1 MTFLT
6 LKRKWVL
13 LLALAIA
20 PSWAMAQ
27 SLEQAGIRLGA
38 DERARLQVILDKPID
53 PNSLN
58 SNKIQLYRQKDLAT
72 MKLGLNKQREELL
85 REWAQ
90 FDDEGKRNLRTLLIW
105 SGQREEGFALGHQL
119 IKSESNPIQSVRIRC
134 HVSMDYLD
142 DANYE
147 PAKKLVAE
155 ADSLVLGLRNLPR
168 GGGGA
173 YFITMAEVEY
183 HIAKSRL
190 AIRTG
195 KWEEGLQ
202 LAKIAADKGNTLA
215 KMVGQAPTENTKTWG
230 YAMSLYASMELGM
243 HQSSLGQMAEAEWTL
258 RETFKASK
266 EFGFPENM
274 LTGFYS
280 RVADYYNA
288 MGLFNTAQKFAE
300 LSESIM
306 VKAGFEPGAKVWVL
320 ARNRRSTALIG
331 QDQWKDA
338 LDNITLIDQET
349 HRMGSEA
356 TKVNSQAMLHGLVY
370 LKNGQASK
378 ALQVLQDN
386 QQLLVNLLGPD
397 HYTSAMNRGVLAS
410 ALWKSGDNPQARREF
425 EHAIASMTAPSS
437 LTGDYTETA
446 VLQKVRRFVLQ
457 SYMELLSQ
465 TATQNAQDAD
475 LLFQLAEQLN
485 VSKVQ
490 QALTEAAVRNGA
502 SVPGLSAIIRQEQDA
517 KNEIAT
523 LTAYISGQSTEEEK
537 QRTPQVVEQMR
548 LRIREIGKERSH
560 YKAQIQKS
568 YPEYFQLIQPKA
580 PTMADVA
587 KQLLPDELFL
597 TLVNLEDK
605 TFVWGIRPDGKSKF
619 ISADLPELQAKALV
633 ERLRKTLDVAAMGVK
648 APAFDVGSGYTLY
661 KALLEPFEEEL
672 KSSRH
677 LIVSTSGHLA
687 QLPFATLPRQP
698 DASSAAWLI
707 RDVAISHVPTANG
720 WLSLK
725 RLSSQASAPQALLAW
740 GDPAFNVA
748 SPQASAANNHAVR
761 AAAMVRSVD
770 GHRSIMDAS
779 TYVNYSKIPPLPETR
794 DEVLQLAKILQADP
808 QQDLILGPEATRASV
823 LKQSNSGQLAKKQ
836 VVVFATHGLLAGD
849 LPDLNQPALAMAA
862 SKNPNDSPL
871 LTLED
876 VLSLKLN
883 ADWVVL
889 SACNTAGA
897 DGKAEEALSGLARG
911 FFYAGSRSLLVT
923 HWSVESESAMQ
934 LTTQTFSAYKSQK
947 NVRRAESLRQAML
960 AVMNTPKFSHPAYWA
975 PYALVGE
982 GGR

>member
-1 MTFLT
+1 MKILASH
-6 LKRKWVL
+6 LRWLLVL
-13 LLALAIA
+13 LMSIT
-20 PSWAMAQ
+20 SVCVHAQ
-27 SLEQAGIRLGA
+27 NLDQAGIRIGA
-38 DERARLQVILDKPID
+38 DERARLQAILDKPID
-53 PNSLN
+53 PNSLQATR
-58 SNKIQLYRQKDLAT
+58 IQLYRQKDLAT

-90 FDDEGKRNLRTLLIW
+90 IDDEGKRNLRTLLIW
-105 SGQREEGFALGHQL
+105 SGQREEGFALGLQL
-119 IKSESNPIQSVRIRC
+119 IKNENNPIQSVRIRC

-147 PAKKLVAE
+147 PAKKLMAE
-155 ADSLVLGLRNLPR
+155 ADSLVLGFRNLPR
-168 GGGGA
+168 GGAAA

-202 LAKIAADKGNTLA
+202 YAKIAVDKGNTLA

-258 RETFKASK
+258 RETFKASR
-266 EFGFPENM
+266 EFGFPEDM

-288 MGLFNTAQKFAE
+288 MGLYSTAQKFAE
-300 LSESIM
+300 LSENVM
-306 VKAGFEPGAKVWVL
+306 VKAGFEPGSKVWTL

-331 QDQWKDA
+331 QDQWQSA

-349 HRMGSEA
+349 RRVGSEA
-356 TKVNSQAMLHGLVY
+356 TKVNSQAMLRGLVY
-370 LKNGQASK
+370 LKNEQTSK

-386 QQLLVNLLGPD
+386 QQLLVDLLGPD
-397 HYTSAMNRGVLAS
+397 HYTTAMNRGVLAS
-410 ALWKSGDNPQARREF
+410 ALWKGGDKQQARQEF
-425 EHAIASMTAPSS
+425 ERAIASMTAPSS

-446 VLQKVRRFVLQ
+446 VLQKVRRIVLQ
-457 SYMELLSQ
+457 SYMQLLSQ

-490 QALTEAAVRNGA
+490 QALAEAAVRNGA
-502 SVPGLSAIIRQEQDA
+502 TVPGLSAIIRKEQDA

-523 LTAYISGQSTEEEK
+523 LTAYISGQSTEDDK

-548 LRIREIGKERSH
+548 LRIREIGQERSN

-605 TFVWGIRPDGKSKF
+605 TYVWGIRRDGPSKF
-619 ISADLPELQAKALV
+619 IAADLPELQAKALV
-633 ERLRKTLDVAAMGVK
+633 ERVRKTLDVAALGAK
-648 APAFDVGSGYTLY
+648 APAFDTASGYSLY
-661 KALLEPFEEEL
+661 KALLAPFEEEL

-698 DASSAAWLI
+698 DASSGAWLI

-720 WLSLK
+720 WLALK
-725 RLSSQASAPQALLAW
+725 RLSSQAPAPQALLAW
-740 GDPAFNVA
+740 GDPAFDVT
-748 SPQASAANNHAVR
+748 SPQASASNHAVR
-761 AAAMVRSVD
+761 AAAMVRSVE

-779 TYVNYSKIPPLPETR
+779 TYIHYSKIPPLPETR
-794 DEVLQLAKILQADP
+794 DEVLELAKILNADP
-808 QQDLILGPEATRASV
+808 RQDLILGSEATRASV
-823 LKQSNSGQLAKKQ
+823 IKQSSSGQLAQKQ

-849 LPDLNQPALAMAA
+849 LPNLNQPALAMAA
-862 SKNPNDSPL
+862 NKNPNESPL

-923 HWSVESESAMQ
+923 HWSVESESAKQ
-934 LTTQTFSAYKSQK
+934 LTTRTFSAYKAQN
-947 NVRRAESLRQAML
+947 NVRRAEALRQAML
-960 AVMNTPKFSHPAYWA
+960 AVMSTPTFSHPTYWA